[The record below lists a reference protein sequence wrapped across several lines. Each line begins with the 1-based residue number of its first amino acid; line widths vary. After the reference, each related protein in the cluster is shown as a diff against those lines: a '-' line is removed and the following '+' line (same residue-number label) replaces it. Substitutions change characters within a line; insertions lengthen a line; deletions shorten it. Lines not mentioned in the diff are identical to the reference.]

1 MFLTSYW
8 LGITGLDHS
17 VSVVYLIVG
26 HHHVHVYQRKYICE
40 LRDDGTFL
48 GYHAFLFNGKEV
60 IAFDKERET
69 FVPIT
74 PEAAHLIPSWNQ
86 YLAGVKANKFYLEN
100 VCIKHLQL
108 YLSYIS
114 TVLERKVPP
123 KVKISVSISD
133 RGKLLCCLVYG
144 FHPKKVHVKVIK
156 NGTEEVPPEELKH
169 VLPNPDGTYQ
179 IRVSVRVT
187 PGDGA
192 TYSCHVDHSSLE
204 NPLVVPFEPRENL
217 YTIISFATA
226 VVVLVVLGVFICRK
240 KKDSGN
246 TKQDNTHCPP
256 CLKSSSSVH
265 AGSDWAG
272 GTLGKIP
279 PANRSPPRRT
289 IGSGPLTIGG
299 TNVGSTFHFNQ
310 EITIPTFCPSL
321 SNAKEA
327 ALHTLDPVRALKFYL
342 HRVEDIRLSDSLFDL
357 PSGPQRHTSY

>member
-1 MFLTSYW
+1 MDGRGTAWFVFLIFSVGISAVYCGKHVLEYYMTMTSDHIPGIPRFSITAHVDGLQHGRYTSDHRRAEPLIPS
-8 LGITGLDHS
+8 LGTLTEHLEKQTSFAERWEEYQKSKMAFLMQFLNKTAGH
-17 VSVVYLIVG
+17 G

-256 CLKSSSSVH
+256 CLKSSSSEC
-265 AGSDWAG
+265 
-272 GTLGKIP
+272 
-279 PANRSPPRRT
+279 
-289 IGSGPLTIGG
+289 
-299 TNVGSTFHFNQ
+299 Q
-310 EITIPTFCPSL
+310 SL
-321 SNAKEA
+321 N
-327 ALHTLDPVRALKFYL
+327 L
-342 HRVEDIRLSDSLFDL
+342 ED
-357 PSGPQRHTSY
+357 G